1 MEGNPSIQGSL
12 RASNKRPKHQGGT
25 GSSCGVESGAR
36 GSIKMSS
43 WEAKTGEGTEKSTD
57 PCASCELWGWDV
69 RRRDGI
75 LHSSPFESVGQS
87 TEEAWQLIQPKPAQS
102 LCNHHPFAL
111 SFSFRISLL

>member
-1 MEGNPSIQGSL
+1 
-12 RASNKRPKHQGGT
+12 
-25 GSSCGVESGAR
+25 
-36 GSIKMSS
+36 MSS

-75 LHSSPFESVGQS
+75 LHSSPFESMGQS